1 MLVNNLKYFAEL
13 LKNVFKIA
21 FLETAEVIKLQFLW
35 TYVNSF
41 YLLTFFKIS
50 FLVILALLHLTCTKY
65 LNEGSFQ
72 NKLLTKYQI
81 HRVELYDL
89 SENPT
94 RQHLFP
100 LH

>member
-1 MLVNNLKYFAEL
+1 MLVNNLKYFTEL

-21 FLETAEVIKLQFLW
+21 FLETAEVIKVQFLR
-35 TYVNSF
+35 TYANSF

-50 FLVILALLHLTCTKY
+50 FLVILALLHLACTKY
-65 LNEGSFQ
+65 LNEGSFE
-72 NKLLTKYQI
+72 NKLLTEYQV
-81 HRVELYDL
+81 HRVELYNL

-100 LH
+100 LY